1 MFRVKGWNCPH
12 SQNRALGQESW
23 ITIYNMYLMGVII
36 KKLVSY
42 WKQFQVGT
50 KTTTFFTQTFSIA
63 RPLLLTATVYE
74 SKLISNLLCEINAIQ
89 HFNALGFF
97 VVDLSTFTSI
107 ISTALTYLVI
117 ITQFYASYDNCP
129 FSSSVMNSTLV

>member
-1 MFRVKGWNCPH
+1 MCNHKKISIILETISGWDLIIFSIP
-12 SQNRALGQESW
+12 ES
-23 ITIYNMYLMGVII
+23 G
-36 KKLVSY
+36 SC
-42 WKQFQVGT
+42 T

-89 HFNALGFF
+89 PFDALGFF